1 MPGVLHRGKRLIS
14 KGRGRKARRLPGA
27 RGDNVPSA
35 NSWRLCATCGYHE
48 GCETEGRQPHG
59 GVNLPHPGFF
69 SVRSVRS
76 AIEGAISREFSDER
90 RIQHLDTTLMKF
102 REWCCRIEE

>member
-27 RGDNVPSA
+27 RGDSVPSA
-35 NSWRLCATCGYHE
+35 KRWRLCATCRYHE
-48 GCETEGRQPHG
+48 GCEAEGRQPHG

-69 SVRSVRS
+69 SVRS
-76 AIEGAISREFSDER
+76 AIEGAISREFRTKDESCILTPR
-90 RIQHLDTTLMKF
+90 
-102 REWCCRIEE
+102 